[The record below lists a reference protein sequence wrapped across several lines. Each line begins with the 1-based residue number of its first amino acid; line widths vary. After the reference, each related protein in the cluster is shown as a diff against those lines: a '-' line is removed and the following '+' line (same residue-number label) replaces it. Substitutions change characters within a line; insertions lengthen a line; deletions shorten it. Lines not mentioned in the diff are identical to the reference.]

1 VKSKREFFEFMKV
14 TASLQTDFSR
24 PSDFTSSR
32 LHQGSLLRLYGTSAI
47 WAHNVWDCRTI
58 QHLTGVLGSL

>member
-1 VKSKREFFEFMKV
+1 MKV